1 MTMAAPELPLWSV
14 ELPWRVSASQWS
26 ATQCTQNAKP
36 MEPTAT
42 AGPAQARPTFA
53 QRDAVRSSAIF
64 GACAG
69 IATAPGI
76 PLTWPVHCCPSQYRS
91 AAAAQGSGCQPG
103 GAAGS
108 RLTVGVVAGVAGV
121 AAAGVAATG
130 VAGGAAAEREAT
142 GGT

>member
-36 MEPTAT
+36 TEPTAT
-42 AGPAQARPTFA
+42 AGPAHASPTFA

-64 GACAG
+64 GACA
-69 IATAPGI
+69 ATAPGI
-76 PLTWPVHCCPSQYRS
+76 PLTCPVHCCPSQYRS

-108 RLTVGVVAGVAGV
+108 LLTVGVVVGAAGAAAAGGATTGVAGV
-121 AAAGVAATG
+121 V
-130 VAGGAAAEREAT
+130 AAEREAT